1 MKTKTTYSGNV
12 EIYRRLIDMAMMKK
26 IMNVK
31 WIFTGFVDVLPLL
44 NIILEQSGRGIEY
57 EDGINEESAI
67 LVHLFYPISHC
78 CK

>member
-31 WIFTGFVDVLPLL
+31 WIFTGVDAADALPL
-44 NIILEQSGRGIEY
+44 
-57 EDGINEESAI
+57 
-67 LVHLFYPISHC
+67 
-78 CK
+78 